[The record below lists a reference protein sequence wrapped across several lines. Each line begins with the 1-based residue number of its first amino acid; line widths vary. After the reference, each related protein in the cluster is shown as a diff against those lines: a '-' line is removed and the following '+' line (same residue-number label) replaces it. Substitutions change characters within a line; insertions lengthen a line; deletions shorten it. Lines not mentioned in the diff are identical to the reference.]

1 MEILIGCFQIIY
13 TRLLVRTS
21 WRCFGLNNVVWC
33 SSCYVLLTSFFVRE
47 VMLGFWFYRP
57 VDQNTNTV
65 DRSVAVVPVPPSS
78 NLSHPSFLFLILSFI
93 MPLQQ
98 TLFDK
103 ACTNMW
109 TTYLRMPSN
118 VRGCFSTGDHFCSA
132 CAGTTRPSSL
142 IRGCFIVF
150 FSAAYLTFW
159 VFISSFFDISNR
171 YLVSSFDF
179 APTIRIGIAAW
190 IPSEGNSRHK
200 TKYKTKEMDKW
211 NKSLHYG
218 FVKNRRNGKKA
229 PLLGCLRGRDELNVF
244 SQPELMTALQTLPA
258 AEPRHWDWP
267 APSCVALSGG

>member
-1 MEILIGCFQIIY
+1 MEILIGCFQLID

-21 WRCFGLNNVVWC
+21 WRCFGLNNVIWC

-109 TTYLRMPSN
+109 TTYLRMHSN

-132 CAGTTRPSSL
+132 CAGTTRPSSS

-150 FSAAYLTFW
+150 FLRR
-159 VFISSFFDISNR
+159 ISD
-171 YLVSSFDF
+171 LL
-179 APTIRIGIAAW
+179 
-190 IPSEGNSRHK
+190 
-200 TKYKTKEMDKW
+200 
-211 NKSLHYG
+211 SLH
-218 FVKNRRNGKKA
+218 
-229 PLLGCLRGRDELNVF
+229 LLLF
-244 SQPELMTALQTLPA
+244 WHFQP
-258 AEPRHWDWP
+258 
-267 APSCVALSGG
+267 VSGVIFWFCPYNKDRYCCMNPFWRKQQA

>member
-1 MEILIGCFQIIY
+1 MFY
-13 TRLLVRTS
+13 SRL
-21 WRCFGLNNVVWC
+21 
-33 SSCYVLLTSFFVRE
+33 FFVRE

-132 CAGTTRPSSL
+132 CAGTTRPSSS

-150 FSAAYLTFW
+150 FLRR
-159 VFISSFFDISNR
+159 ISD
-171 YLVSSFDF
+171 LL
-179 APTIRIGIAAW
+179 
-190 IPSEGNSRHK
+190 
-200 TKYKTKEMDKW
+200 
-211 NKSLHYG
+211 SLHLLLFWHFQPVSGVIFWFCTYNKDRYCCMNPFLKETAG
-218 FVKNRRNGKKA
+218 IRLSTKQRRWTNEINRCITVLSRTDGTEKK
-229 PLLGCLRGRDELNVF
+229 PL
-244 SQPELMTALQTLPA
+244 S
-258 AEPRHWDWP
+258 
-267 APSCVALSGG
+267 